1 MPLCTA
7 DFDTR
12 SKQRKGTFICRG
24 VAQFYYFPICV
35 GFYKMRLTEVLFK
48 KVKSKRIMVLMES
61 VVSGHQFN
69 MFRDRLADK
78 LELLR
83 FDPYIQKE
91 CIYRERKRIRS
102 A

>member
-1 MPLCTA
+1 
-7 DFDTR
+7 
-12 SKQRKGTFICRG
+12 
-24 VAQFYYFPICV
+24 
-35 GFYKMRLTEVLFK
+35 MRLSEVLFK

-91 CIYRERKRIRS
+91 SIYRERKRIRS

>member
-1 MPLCTA
+1 
-7 DFDTR
+7 
-12 SKQRKGTFICRG
+12 
-24 VAQFYYFPICV
+24 
-35 GFYKMRLTEVLFK
+35 MRLTEVLFK

-61 VVSGHQFN
+61 AVSGHQFN
-69 MFRDRLADK
+69 MFRERLADK
-78 LELLR
+78 LELIR

>member
-1 MPLCTA
+1 
-7 DFDTR
+7 
-12 SKQRKGTFICRG
+12 
-24 VAQFYYFPICV
+24 
-35 GFYKMRLTEVLFK
+35 MRLTEVLFK

>member
-1 MPLCTA
+1 
-7 DFDTR
+7 
-12 SKQRKGTFICRG
+12 
-24 VAQFYYFPICV
+24 
-35 GFYKMRLTEVLFK
+35 MRLTEVLFK

-69 MFRDRLADK
+69 TFRDRLADK
-78 LELLR
+78 IELIK

-91 CIYRERKRIRS
+91 SLYRERKRIRS

>member
-1 MPLCTA
+1 
-7 DFDTR
+7 
-12 SKQRKGTFICRG
+12 
-24 VAQFYYFPICV
+24 
-35 GFYKMRLTEVLFK
+35 MRLTEVLFK

-69 MFRDRLADK
+69 LFRERLADK
-78 LELLR
+78 IELVR

-91 CIYRERKRIRS
+91 SLYRERRRIRS